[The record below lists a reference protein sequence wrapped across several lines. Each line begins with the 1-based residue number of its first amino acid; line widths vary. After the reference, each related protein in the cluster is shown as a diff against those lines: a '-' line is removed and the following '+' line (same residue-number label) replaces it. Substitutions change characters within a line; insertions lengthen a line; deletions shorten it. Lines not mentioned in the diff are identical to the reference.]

1 MTSKVTEITITRFN
15 NMNAIIT
22 IYRGS
27 DLSSKFHRF
36 TSHWINR
43 VIEDLSYQDNSI
55 TTLVLNPSNTFINVE
70 RVS

>member
-1 MTSKVTEITITRFN
+1 MTIKVTEITITRFN

-27 DLSSKFHRF
+27 DLSSKFYRF
-36 TSHWINR
+36 TDHWINR
-43 VIEDLSYQDNSI
+43 VIQDLSYQDNSS
-55 TTLVLNPSNTFINVE
+55 TTLVLNPDNTFINVE